1 MTGFHHY
8 LIQRFLASAI
18 ALIGVS
24 IIVFLMVRLLPGDP
38 ARVIAGLL
46 ASEEDVLMIRRQLGL
61 DQPLHVQYGRF
72 LIRAG
77 RGDLGLSA
85 RTSEPV
91 MREITS
97 RLPATLRLAL
107 IST

>member
-8 LIQRFLASAI
+8 LIQRFLASVI

-46 ASEEDVLMIRRQLGL
+46 ASEEDVERIRRQLGL
-61 DQPLHVQYGRF
+61 DQPLLVQYGVF
-72 LIRAG
+72 MG
-77 RGDLGLSA
+77 RLLQLNLGPSA
-85 RTSEPV
+85 RTSRPV
-91 MREITS
+91 TAEVLE
-97 RLPATLRLAL
+97 RLPSTIHLATM
-107 IST
+107 SV